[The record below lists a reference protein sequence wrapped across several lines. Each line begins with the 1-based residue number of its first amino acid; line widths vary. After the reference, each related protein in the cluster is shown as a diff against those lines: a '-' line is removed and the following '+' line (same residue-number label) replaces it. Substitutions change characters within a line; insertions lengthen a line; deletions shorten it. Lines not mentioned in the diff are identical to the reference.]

1 MIRRHDFNTA
11 WWGEEVG
18 IIDDPAL
25 FELKAD
31 ALEAALQ
38 PFAWAEL
45 VQPIS
50 RLPARRRLTEA
61 GFFHADTQVRFR
73 LDLRRVRPSPS
84 AAQLTIERADVAPF
98 EAAAEEMRPFLH
110 ERFYVLPGADV
121 ARVTTRYALWSAQLI
136 RDHPRTC
143 WRFLHEG
150 RVQGWFLAQPE
161 GSAVNLALAMLAAE
175 AVTSGYDVYARAAT
189 EFASLGFSVGWASF
203 SVSNTAVQNIYSSLG
218 ARFVEPRECWMW
230 IRDRP

>member
-25 FELKAD
+25 FELSAD
-31 ALEAALQ
+31 AQAAALQ

-45 VQPIS
+45 VQPLS
-50 RLPARRRLTEA
+50 RLPARRRLAEA
-61 GFFHADTQVRFR
+61 GFFHTDTQVRFR
-73 LDLRRVRPSPS
+73 LDLRRVRASPS
-84 AAQLTIERADVAPF
+84 AAELAVERADVAPF
-98 EAAAEEMRPFLH
+98 GVAPEEMRPFLH
-110 ERFYVLPGADV
+110 ERFYALPGAD
-121 ARVTTRYALWSAQLI
+121 ATRVTARYARWSAVLI

-143 WRFLHEG
+143 RRFLREG

-161 GSAVNLALAMLAAE
+161 GSTVNLALAMLAAE

-189 EFASLGFSVGWASF
+189 EFAGLGFSVGWASF
-203 SVSNTAVQNIYSSLG
+203 SVSNTAVQNIYASLG
-218 ARFVEPRECWMW
+218 ARFVEPREYWMW